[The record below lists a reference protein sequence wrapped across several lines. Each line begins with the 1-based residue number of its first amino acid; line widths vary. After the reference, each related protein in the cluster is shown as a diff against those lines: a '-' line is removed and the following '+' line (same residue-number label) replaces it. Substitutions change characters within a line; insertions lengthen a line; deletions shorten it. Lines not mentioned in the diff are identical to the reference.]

1 MQRYKRKEKNLT
13 APYSVSNTN
22 TNKCPH
28 GFPVGT
34 CPMCAGMAGGVPK
47 DRNKPRK
54 AGEMSYNECMAEWR
68 RIQAQQ
74 KAELQEKAQA
84 NRERISE
91 LFSQKPLINIEKVVQ
106 LQNKIMQSIEKFPPV
121 IKIPAKLALN
131 IIHSTINIV
140 INTINAAYKFVVN
153 IGQNLLNMINSVA
166 EKLPMVLAEM
176 KNYTSKIFEKSLKFA
191 KKIILTLFINNGN
204 QKNKNENDKEGRK
217 NKKLIEKIF
226 GFYLKIK
233 NDNKKQSKQHK
244 Q

>member
-34 CPMCAGMAGGVPK
+34 CPMCAGMAGGAPK

-121 IKIPAKLALN
+121 IKIPAKLVLN
-131 IIHSTINIV
+131 IVHSAINIA
-140 INTINAAYKFVVN
+140 INTINTAYRFVVN
-153 IGQNLLNMINSVA
+153 IGQNLFNMINSVA

-176 KNYTSKIFEKSLKFA
+176 KNFTSKIFEKSLKFA
-191 KKIILTLFINNGN
+191 QKIILTLFINNGN